1 MAEEFNKINE
11 INKNEQNEQNE
22 QIQKKVKKPKEEN
35 VLFEWVKAIFI
46 AVVLALLIKVFVFE
60 ATKIEGNSMI
70 QTLHDDDRLIIN
82 KIVMKFKPLERKDI
96 VVMKYDD
103 NSDYIKRIV
112 GLPGEYIQLID
123 GKVYINGEIYD
134 EPYIS
139 GDYTQAINGFE
150 WKLGKNEY
158 FLMGDN
164 RNPNGSTDSRV
175 FGPVNL
181 DRIKGVA
188 SFRFYPFDSRFGLI
202 K

>member
-1 MAEEFNKINE
+1 MSEEFNE
-11 INKNEQNEQNE
+11 INLSEENEKIE
-22 QIQKKVKKPKEEN
+22 KKVKKTKEDN
-35 VLFEWVKAIFI
+35 VLFEWVKSIFI
-46 AVVLALLIKVFVFE
+46 AVVLAILIKTFIAE
-60 ATKIEGNSMI
+60 PTKIEGNSMI
-70 QTLHDDDRLIIN
+70 QTLHDDDRVIIN
-82 KIVMKFKPLERKDI
+82 KIVMKFKPLKRKDI
-96 VVMKYDD
+96 VVMKYDN

-123 GKVYINGEIYD
+123 GKVYINGKVYE
-134 EPYIS
+134 EEYIS

>member
-1 MAEEFNKINE
+1 MSEEFNE
-11 INKNEQNEQNE
+11 INLSEESEKIE
-22 QIQKKVKKPKEEN
+22 KKVKKTKEDN
-35 VLFEWVKAIFI
+35 VFFEWVKSIFI
-46 AVVLALLIKVFVFE
+46 AVVLAILIKTFIAE
-60 ATKIEGNSMI
+60 PTKIEGNSMI
-70 QTLHDDDRLIIN
+70 QTLHDDDRVIIN
-82 KIVMKFKPLERKDI
+82 KIVMKFKPLKRKDI
-96 VVMKYDD
+96 VVMKYDN

-123 GKVYINGEIYD
+123 GKVYINGKVYE
-134 EPYIS
+134 EAYIS